1 MENVLYVIL
10 MYVLAPLFVYVTNAI
25 MDHIRDVVLHVV
37 DQGYLMLTI
46 VKSVL
51 YKRRIGM
58 DVQRLSI

>member
-10 MYVLAPLFVYVTNAI
+10 MYVLALLFVYVTNAI

-51 YKRRIGM
+51 YKRRM
-58 DVQRLSI
+58 

>member
-10 MYVLAPLFVYVTNAI
+10 MYVLVPLFVYVTNAI
-25 MDHIRDVVLHVV
+25 MDHIRDVVLRVV

-51 YKRRIGM
+51 YKRRM
-58 DVQRLSI
+58 